1 MCFQNNKTDRKSQE
15 KIIKNRFLDT
25 TKSGKEVPW
34 KDKKIKNQSVAD
46 SFHDAGLKK
55 KAGLVKTCAN
65 VLQFKRVEGGLKL
78 AHAWFCKVRLCP
90 ICNWRRSM
98 KIAQQNREIVLE
110 ANKREKL
117 RWIFLTLTT
126 GQTVEGK
133 DLKERIEH
141 SMKSFNRLM
150 KYKRVDD
157 VVRGYFRGLEV
168 TKSKGKY
175 HPHFHVL
182 IAVKPSYFKDK
193 YIKQNDWSEIWQK
206 ALKLDF
212 KPTVDIRAVK
222 PNEKHRKLT
231 EDNVKEFEGALQEVS
246 KYPVKDTEFLK
257 GDRQESAMTV
267 YTMDKSLSYKRLIGY
282 GGLLKEIRKEL
293 QLKDVEGDGADLIKI
308 DDRAEEEHDIS
319 DEIEFVTAY
328 WHYGIKDYVISE

>member
-1 MCFQNNKTDRKSQE
+1 MCLQNNKTNKKSQE
-15 KIIKNRFLDT
+15 KKIKNTLRDT
-25 TKSGKEVPW
+25 TKSGKEISW
-34 KDKKIKNQSVAD
+34 KDKKMKNDSVAG
-46 SFHDAGLKK
+46 SFRDAGLKK
-55 KAGLVKTCAN
+55 KASRLKTCAN
-65 VLQFKRVEGGLKL
+65 VLQFKQVEGGLKL
-78 AHAWFCKVRLCP
+78 AHTWFCKVRLCP

-98 KIAQQNREIVLE
+98 KIAHQNREVVLE

-126 GQTVEGK
+126 GKTVEGK

-141 SMKSFNRLM
+141 SMESFKRLF
-150 KYKRVDD
+150 KYKRVKD

-175 HPHFHVL
+175 HPHFHIL
-182 IAVKPSYFKDK
+182 IAVKPSYFNDK
-193 YIKQNDWSEIWQK
+193 YIKQNDWAEMWQK

-212 KPTVDIRAVK
+212 KPTVDIRVVK

-231 EDNVKEFEGALQEVS
+231 EENVKEFEGALQEVS

-257 GDRQESAMTV
+257 GDRQENALTV
-267 YTMDKSLSYKRLIGY
+267 YVMDKSLSYKRLIGY

-293 QLKDVEGDGADLIKI
+293 QLEDVEGDGADLIKI
-308 DDRAEEEHDIS
+308 DERDDENEIAN
-319 DEIEFVTAY
+319 EIEFVTAY
-328 WHYGIKDYVISE
+328 WHYGIKDYVFQED